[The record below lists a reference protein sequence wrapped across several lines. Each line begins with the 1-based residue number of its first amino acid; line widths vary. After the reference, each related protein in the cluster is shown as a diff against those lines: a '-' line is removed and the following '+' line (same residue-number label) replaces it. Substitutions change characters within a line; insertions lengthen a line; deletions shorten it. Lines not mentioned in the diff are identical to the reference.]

1 MINDAIVDGDLA
13 LVRQQNTADKGD
25 IVVAMID
32 GEATLKRFYREV
44 DRIRLQPRNP
54 NMEAIIIPAGEGV
67 TIIGKAIKV
76 VRDIE

>member
-32 GEATLKRFYREV
+32 GEATLKRFYREA
-44 DRIRLQPRNP
+44 DCIRLQPRNP
-54 NMEAIIIPAGEGV
+54 NMEAIIIPADEEL
-67 TIIGKAIKV
+67 TIIGKVVKI
-76 VRDIE
+76 VRDID